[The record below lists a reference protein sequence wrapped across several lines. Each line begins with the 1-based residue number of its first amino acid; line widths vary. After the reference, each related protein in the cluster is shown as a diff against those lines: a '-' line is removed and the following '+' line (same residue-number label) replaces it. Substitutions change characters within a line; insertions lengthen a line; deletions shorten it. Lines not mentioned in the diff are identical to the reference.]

1 MKIDRWD
8 NFLRWAIT
16 TIVFGFY
23 IALVFFSISGNWNF
37 LFTFDYYF
45 TTISSTS
52 VAFLLRYIWSDKGI
66 ENEILNNP
74 DIKAR
79 ETAKK
84 DQIKIV
90 SNSDLIDLLQKEID
104 DTNEENKKKEY
115 ITYVDAKIMSLNQK
129 GSYKLFRKSRLIKWK
144 ERKKL
149 IQQKDFN
156 WNIVK
161 IKYYRYDIDELL
173 SMFYKENPNDRRY
186 RKSKNAKVIG
196 SLRTNLV
203 TVLAMAVLKGAE
215 ILVSSFNQE
224 DILILLGQLTVFIMN
239 INTGYKLGKGFIK
252 EDYSQNLSD
261 DYVFLKTFN
270 KKYGGGL

>member
-161 IKYYRYDIDELL
+161 IKYYRYDIDEML